1 MNPKTR
7 KSIST
12 LLIWVLMGGLILYMI
27 SGGFTTRTPDEITVQ
42 DFVKLVEEKKV
53 LAVHETLGTGL
64 YTGLYTNST
73 YAVKDLPNRS
83 DFSFTCSEEEFAKNM
98 SLLIARTEGKD
109 ADAVSSVD
117 YPFTYT
123 VSQPKGLV
131 WGHYERSGLFPKPD
145 SFCRFTPAYGLFAP
159 CLSGRRLY

>member
-7 KSIST
+7 KNIST
-12 LLIWVLMGGLILYMI
+12 LAIWVLMGALILYMI

-42 DFVKLVEEKKV
+42 DFVKLVENKKV
-53 LAVHETLGTGL
+53 QAVHEALGSGFYSGL
-64 YTGLYTNST
+64 YTDSSYT
-73 YAVKDLPNRS
+73 VKDLPNRA
-83 DFSFTCSEEEFAKNM
+83 DFTFTCSEEEFSRNM

-123 VSQPKGLV
+123 VSQPKGQSWLV
-131 WGHYERSGLFPKPD
+131 VILPYLLLFGAKD
-145 SFCRFTPAYGLFAP
+145 
-159 CLSGRRLY
+159 